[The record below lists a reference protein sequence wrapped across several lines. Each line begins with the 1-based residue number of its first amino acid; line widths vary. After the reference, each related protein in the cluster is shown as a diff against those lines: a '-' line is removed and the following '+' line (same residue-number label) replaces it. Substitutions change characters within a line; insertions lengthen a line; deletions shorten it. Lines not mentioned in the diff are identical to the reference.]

1 MKKLL
6 LTTGVLAAVAGSQLG
21 YAACVDSG
29 NPNTTASCASTVTL
43 NVASLVVIKGLDDYD
58 FTDAPGW
65 GGTGATGDDSV
76 VNGALCIGTNNP
88 ATGVNVTISSL
99 NGGFEATGTTG
110 GPIAYS
116 VYFDGSGTPVADGT
130 PVPVSGGNLDD
141 LNCATEGFDLNVEF
155 TGAQLLTAVG
165 GVAYSDTVTVSV
177 APL

>member
-99 NGGFEATGTTG
+99 NGGFEATGAAG
-110 GPIAYS
+110 GPIAYN
-116 VYFDGSGTPVADGT
+116 VYFDGSAAPNGTAFSADT
-130 PVPVSGGNLDD
+130 AKLDN
-141 LNCATEGFDLNVEF
+141 LNCANENFALNVEF
-155 TGAQLLTAVG
+155 TGAELLTAVAD
-165 GVAYSDTVTVSV
+165 VSYSDTVTVSV